1 MVIIHELGHVI
12 AIYFIGGK
20 VEKFEISWSFI
31 RGKFIL
37 PEKITYFKHLFFTA
51 NGIIMQLLFSFI
63 IIYFANDPSW
73 VSLGFFYLCII
84 AINLAPL
91 SITDGAYIFK
101 AYPSI
106 VIKYMLWIFV
116 GVLFALSTQGL
127 IVLWTH
133 ISENFHIQLVLTFL
147 YILML
152 MMSIR
157 RISYLNSEEKTN
169 G

>member
-1 MVIIHELGHVI
+1 MVIIHEIGHVI

-31 RGKFIL
+31 RGKFIF

-51 NGIIMQLLFSFI
+51 NGIIMQLSFSFI
-63 IIYFANDPSW
+63 VIYFANDPSW

-84 AINLAPL
+84 AINLVPL

-106 VIKYMLWIFV
+106 IIKCILWILVGILFV
-116 GVLFALSTQGL
+116 LSTQGL
-127 IVLWTH
+127 FILWKKQFAD
-133 ISENFHIQLVLTFL
+133 FHIQLVLYSIYF
-147 YILML
+147 LML
-152 MMSIR
+152 MMSVR
-157 RISYLNSEEKTN
+157 RILYLNLEENTN